1 LRERYAGQPNVAS
14 ARLRAI
20 ARCLAAAGWADGTPP
35 RLDAARD
42 ADWARVRA
50 GKITVACPVAALDG
64 VPYQVAIALATWPA
78 GDEREAGG
86 PAESGHGASKDTGPA
101 NDEPSSRPAGTGGRL
116 RRPGDTPGRHSV
128 VS

>member
-1 LRERYAGQPNVAS
+1 MAR

-50 GKITVACPVAALDG
+50 GKITVACTVAVLDG

-78 GDEREAGG
+78 GDEPDAGG
-86 PAESGHGASKDTGPA
+86 PAETGHGASKDTGPA
-101 NDEPSSRPAGTGGRL
+101 KHEPSGRPAGTGGSL
-116 RRPGDTPGRHSV
+116 DGPVAPQDDTVR
-128 VS
+128 

>member
-1 LRERYAGQPNVAS
+1 M
-14 ARLRAI
+14 AI
-20 ARCLAAAGWADGTPP
+20 GCALLA

-50 GKITVACPVAALDG
+50 GKITVTCTVAALEG

-78 GDEREAGG
+78 GDEPEADG
-86 PAESGHGASKDTGPA
+86 PAESGHGASRDTGPGK
-101 NDEPSSRPAGTGGRL
+101 DKPSGHPAGTGGSPG
-116 RRPGDTPGRHSV
+116 RPGDSLGRQSV